1 MMTTAEWYEHQNRY
15 RKYGIEMKERD
26 EREQDAFVESQNSS
40 VTLQDKVKII
50 LLLLLVGA
58 LCVCIIISTAY
69 VATVRHEINT
79 ITRQSNDIRGQIE
92 NLHVQIERAT
102 NIRII
107 EERAKNELGMI
118 YPSGSEIVFLSNEVW
133 PQGDFAMRLR
143 DHASN

>member
-1 MMTTAEWYEHQNRY
+1 MTTAEWYEHQNKY
-15 RKYGIEMKERD
+15 RKYGIEMKER
-26 EREQDAFVESQNSS
+26 EECEQEALLESQNSS
-40 VTLQDKVKII
+40 VTVQDKIKII
-50 LLLLLVGA
+50 LLLLFVGV
-58 LCVCIIISTAY
+58 LCVSVIISSAY

-118 YPSGSEIVFLSNEVW
+118 YPSGSEIVFLSDERW
-133 PQGDFAMRLR
+133 PEGDFAMRLR
-143 DHASN
+143 EQASN